1 MVMNFK
7 ELQQLIKRYNS
18 LTKGA
23 INHSLYTAYAI
34 THHSTAIEG
43 STLTEGQVVNLL
55 EYGKPAQNK
64 PFEHQLMAYDH
75 YKALVYVEQNART
88 KTPVTPELIKGI
100 AAQVMKGTGG
110 VINVAMG
117 AFDVSQGDYR
127 LCSVRAGTRQ
137 FPDYK
142 KVPAMVNRLCADL
155 ESAIKGAKTFEQ
167 KCLLAFLAHF
177 ELVSIHPF
185 GDGNGR
191 TARLLMNYV
200 QIRLG
205 LPPSTVL
212 KQDRL
217 KYIDA
222 LEKARKTENLEHFYI
237 FMLNQYGKFL
247 KREIKSLEN
256 NAI

>member
-1 MVMNFK
+1 MNYI
-7 ELQQLIKRYNS
+7 ELQKLIKRYNS
-18 LTKGA
+18 LTKGS

-55 EYGKPAQNK
+55 EFGKPAKNK

-75 YKALVYVEQNART
+75 YKALVYVEQQARA
-88 KTPVTPELIKGI
+88 KTPVSPDLIKYI
-100 AAQVMKGTGG
+100 ASLVMKGTGS

-137 FPDYK
+137 FPDFK
-142 KVPAMVNRLCADL
+142 KVPTMVNSLCADL
-155 ESAIKGAKTFEQ
+155 ENAIKSAKTFEQ
-167 KCLLAFLAHF
+167 KCLLAFWAHF

-191 TARLLMNYV
+191 TARLLMNFV

-217 KYIDA
+217 NYIDA
-222 LEKARKTENLEHFYI
+222 LEKARKTENLESFYT

-247 KREIKSLEN
+247 KREIKTLEKGL
-256 NAI
+256 I